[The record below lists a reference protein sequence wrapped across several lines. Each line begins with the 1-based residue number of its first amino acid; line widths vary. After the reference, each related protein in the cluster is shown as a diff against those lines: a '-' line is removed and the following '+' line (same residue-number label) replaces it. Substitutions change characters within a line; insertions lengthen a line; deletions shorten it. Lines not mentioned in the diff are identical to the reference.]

1 MSQCKVCCV
10 ERQLIGAT
18 RYTKQQWQHPAP
30 SDALLH
36 CHRLDGRGRCSHAS
50 ILSHRRRS
58 REERKKRAQPPL
70 ACVGQHER
78 PRNDGR
84 PAPERRIKNWDRGW
98 PWPAG
103 FPPFVDLHGLGSDH
117 ACVPDA
123 RLARHM
129 TASAMRTPETPRPRL
144 DKRRPLAHDDLA
156 RRMAARFHHC
166 RGVYWQ
172 VSRLWPT
179 TLPPLPPPP
188 HPSTNPCVRLTSAA
202 STAPRIY
209 VAEIAAIT
217 PLHRRCPG
225 QAPPRFSRFRRR
237 RRSSL
242 TCPRPASRRC

>member
-1 MSQCKVCCV
+1 MQSC
-10 ERQLIGAT
+10 
-18 RYTKQQWQHPAP
+18 
-30 SDALLH
+30 
-36 CHRLDGRGRCSHAS
+36 

-58 REERKKRAQPPL
+58 ARSAKRAQPPL
-70 ACVGQHER
+70 ACLGQHER
-78 PRNDGR
+78 LRNDGR

-98 PWPAG
+98 PSG

-123 RLARHM
+123 RLAHHM
-129 TASAMRTPETPRPRL
+129 TASVMRIPETPRRRL

-156 RRMAARFHHC
+156 RRMAFRFHHC

-179 TLPPLPPPP
+179 TLPPPP

-225 QAPPRFSRFRRR
+225 QAPRRFCRSCRSCRFRRR